1 MIFII
6 GIVIAFMIAILGF
19 TVFVDVGNGLGT
31 ALSIIGGMVILF
43 IAGRLQRR
51 KEQNDPNILLEK
63 MMMLFHEGEFQ
74 ASAYIFSEQVDKGF
88 AIDDELEKLRYIE
101 HQPGGSSRKYRF
113 AVTELSLKDLKQV
126 EMLEDGVPIID
137 YSAESD
143 DKEEVSTLELR
154 LTMNDNDQESS
165 TITIN
170 FLQFDVPVRKSNAQ
184 YLTER
189 ENLHEIYHDID
200 AMMKSADEI
209 EYHRS

>member
-19 TVFVDVGNGLGT
+19 TVFVEVGNGLGT
-31 ALSIIGGMVILF
+31 ALSIIGGLVILF

-51 KEQNDPNILLEK
+51 KEQNDPNILLDK
-63 MMMLFHEGEFQ
+63 MMMFFHEDGFQ
-74 ASAYIFSEQVDKGF
+74 ASTYIFSEQVDKGF
-88 AIDDELEKLRYIE
+88 AIDDELNKMRFIA

-126 EMLEDGVPIID
+126 EILEDGVPIID

-143 DKEEVSTLELR
+143 DKEEVSMLELR
-154 LTMNDNDQESS
+154 LTMNDQESS

-170 FLQFDVPVRKSNAQ
+170 FLQFDVPGRKSNAQ

-200 AMMKSADEI
+200 AMMKSAN
-209 EYHRS
+209 HRS

>member
-6 GIVIAFMIAILGF
+6 GIIIAFIIAILGF

-51 KEQNDPNILLEK
+51 KEQNDPNFLLNN
-63 MMMLFHEGEFQ
+63 MMMLFQEDGFQ
-74 ASAYIFSEQVDKGF
+74 ASTYFFSEQVDKGF
-88 AIDDELEKLRYIE
+88 AIDDELKKMRFIE
-101 HQPGGSSRKYRF
+101 HQPGGSTRKNRF

-126 EMLEDGVPIID
+126 EMLEDGVPID
-137 YSAESD
+137 DVAESD
-143 DKEEVSTLELR
+143 DQEEVSTLELR
-154 LTMNDNDQESS
+154 LTMNDQESS

-184 YLTER
+184 YLAER
-189 ENLHEIYHDID
+189 GNLQEIYHEIG